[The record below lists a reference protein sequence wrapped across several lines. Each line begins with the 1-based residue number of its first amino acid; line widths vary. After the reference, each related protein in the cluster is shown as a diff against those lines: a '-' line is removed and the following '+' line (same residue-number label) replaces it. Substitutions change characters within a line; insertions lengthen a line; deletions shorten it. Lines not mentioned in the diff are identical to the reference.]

1 MAMTERKNQRK
12 ALSFHTIYTFIYLPL
27 SIALGAIIGLGR
39 IYALR
44 AIQPSSIDGIINILH
59 TIFPLLSTILSLVA
73 LPFLIGESSFGRKA
87 VLFSSVFKALL
98 SLLFVWA
105 YLSYRNILPAFVYTI
120 IIFLEAFIY
129 SYYRSHKTFSNKG
142 KDKEVP
148 SDREERKVEVQD
160 SREEEEEKREDEEK
174 NTPEEVEEKEKE
186 EEEIE
191 PEETKEESQI
201 VEEKKEIEIQITE
214 CEERNVDEKETVK
227 TTVFI
232 PSCIYREIPIEVDEI
247 KLTVLSESTY
257 VRIGVSNR
265 SNTVFTSTS
274 WITGTGRVFNSRKV
288 IRGGEHTEI
297 FASINCPTDRIEFSL
312 HSVTYSDGREEMTE
326 GKTLLPKAERIEL
339 SSLSKDDSYSYFLAS
354 YLSEKKIEAKL
365 AYSTSALSHVYI
377 CPRCG
382 ASVVDEDKCPICGL
396 EKEKAELFSPSAVLS
411 SFQKAK
417 GVEKE

>member
-39 IYALR
+39 IYALK

-59 TIFPLLSTILSLVA
+59 AIFPLLSSFLSLIA
-73 LPFLIGESSFGRKA
+73 LPFLIGESPFGRKA

-120 IIFLEAFIY
+120 IVFLEAFIY
-129 SYYRSHKTFSNKG
+129 SYYRSQRVFSNKVTE
-142 KDKEVP
+142 KEEPPVKEERTAEVP
-148 SDREERKVEVQD
+148 DTRKVEEKMTEAEPEKTT
-160 SREEEEEKREDEEK
+160 EEEVKEKSEEEPEEEK
-174 NTPEEVEEKEKE
+174 
-186 EEEIE
+186 
-191 PEETKEESQI
+191 KEESPI
-201 VEEKKEIEIQITE
+201 EEKKEKEIEIQITE
-214 CEERNVDEKETVK
+214 CEERKVDEKEIVK

-365 AYSTSALSHVYI
+365 AYSTSALSCVYI

>member
-1 MAMTERKNQRK
+1 MAMKERKNQRK

-59 TIFPLLSTILSLVA
+59 AIFPLFSTLLSLVA
-73 LPFLIGESSFGRKA
+73 LPFLIGESPFGRKA

-120 IIFLEAFIY
+120 IVFLEAFIY
-129 SYYRSHKTFSNKG
+129 SYYRSQRVFSNKMTE
-142 KDKEVP
+142 KEEPPVKEERTAEVP
-148 SDREERKVEVQD
+148 DTRKVEEKMTEAEPEKTT
-160 SREEEEEKREDEEK
+160 EEEVKEKSEEEPEEEK
-174 NTPEEVEEKEKE
+174 
-186 EEEIE
+186 
-191 PEETKEESQI
+191 KEESPI
-201 VEEKKEIEIQITE
+201 EEKKKKEIEIQITE
-214 CEERNVDEKETVK
+214 CEERKVDEKEIVK

>member
-39 IYALR
+39 IYALK

-59 TIFPLLSTILSLVA
+59 TIFPLLSSFLSLIA
-73 LPFLIGESSFGRKA
+73 LPFLIGESPFGRKA

-129 SYYRSHKTFSNKG
+129 SYYRSQRVFSNKVTE
-142 KDKEVP
+142 KEEPPVKEERTAEVP
-148 SDREERKVEVQD
+148 DTRKVEEKMTEAEPEKTT
-160 SREEEEEKREDEEK
+160 EEEVKEKSEEEPEEEK
-174 NTPEEVEEKEKE
+174 
-186 EEEIE
+186 
-191 PEETKEESQI
+191 KEESPI
-201 VEEKKEIEIQITE
+201 EEKKKKEIEIQITE
-214 CEERNVDEKETVK
+214 CEERKVDEKEIVK

>member
-39 IYALR
+39 IYALK

-59 TIFPLLSTILSLVA
+59 AIFPLLSTLLSLVA
-73 LPFLIGESSFGRKA
+73 LPFLIGESPFGRKA

-129 SYYRSHKTFSNKG
+129 SYYRSQRVFSNKVTE
-142 KDKEVP
+142 KEEPPVKEERTAEVP
-148 SDREERKVEVQD
+148 DTRKVEEKMTEAEPEKTT
-160 SREEEEEKREDEEK
+160 EEEVKEKSEEEPEEEK
-174 NTPEEVEEKEKE
+174 
-186 EEEIE
+186 
-191 PEETKEESQI
+191 KEESPI
-201 VEEKKEIEIQITE
+201 EEKKEKEIEIQITE
-214 CEERNVDEKETVK
+214 CEERKVDEKEIVK

-274 WITGTGRVFNSRKV
+274 WITGTGRVFNSQKV

>member
-39 IYALR
+39 IYALK

-59 TIFPLLSTILSLVA
+59 TIFPLLSSFLSLIA
-73 LPFLIGESSFGRKA
+73 LPFLIGESPFGRKA

-120 IIFLEAFIY
+120 IVFLEAFIY
-129 SYYRSHKTFSNKG
+129 SYYRSQRVFSNKVTE
-142 KDKEVP
+142 KEETPVKEERTAEVP
-148 SDREERKVEVQD
+148 DTRKVEEKMTEAEPEKTT
-160 SREEEEEKREDEEK
+160 EEEVKEKSEEEPEEEK
-174 NTPEEVEEKEKE
+174 
-186 EEEIE
+186 
-191 PEETKEESQI
+191 KEESPI
-201 VEEKKEIEIQITE
+201 EEKKEKEIEIQITE
-214 CEERNVDEKETVK
+214 CEERKVDEKEIVK

>member
-1 MAMTERKNQRK
+1 MAMKERKNQRK

-39 IYALR
+39 IYALK

-59 TIFPLLSTILSLVA
+59 AIFPLLSTLLSLVA
-73 LPFLIGESSFGRKA
+73 LPFLIGESPFGRKA

-120 IIFLEAFIY
+120 IVFLEAFIY
-129 SYYRSHKTFSNKG
+129 SYYRSQRVFSNKVTE
-142 KDKEVP
+142 KEEPPVKEERTAEVP
-148 SDREERKVEVQD
+148 DTRKVEEKMTEAEPEKTT
-160 SREEEEEKREDEEK
+160 EEEVKEKSEEEPEEEK
-174 NTPEEVEEKEKE
+174 
-186 EEEIE
+186 
-191 PEETKEESQI
+191 KEESPI
-201 VEEKKEIEIQITE
+201 EEKKEKEIEIQITE
-214 CEERNVDEKETVK
+214 CEERKVDEKEIVK

>member
-39 IYALR
+39 IYALK

-59 TIFPLLSTILSLVA
+59 TIFPLLSSFLSLIA
-73 LPFLIGESSFGRKA
+73 LPFLIGESPFGRKA

-129 SYYRSHKTFSNKG
+129 SYYRSQRVFSNKVTE
-142 KDKEVP
+142 KEEPPVKEERTAEVP
-148 SDREERKVEVQD
+148 DTRKVEEKMTEAEPEKTT
-160 SREEEEEKREDEEK
+160 EEEVKEKSGEEPEEEK
-174 NTPEEVEEKEKE
+174 
-186 EEEIE
+186 
-191 PEETKEESQI
+191 KEESPI
-201 VEEKKEIEIQITE
+201 EEKKEKEIEIQITE
-214 CEERNVDEKETVK
+214 CEERKVDEKETVK

>member
-39 IYALR
+39 IYALK

-59 TIFPLLSTILSLVA
+59 AIFPLLSTLLSLVA
-73 LPFLIGESSFGRKA
+73 LPFLIGESPFGRKA

-120 IIFLEAFIY
+120 IVFLEAFIY
-129 SYYRSHKTFSNKG
+129 SYYRSQRVFSNKVTE
-142 KDKEVP
+142 KEEPPVKEERTAEVP
-148 SDREERKVEVQD
+148 DTRKVEEKMTEAEPEKTT
-160 SREEEEEKREDEEK
+160 EEEVKEKSEEEPEEEK
-174 NTPEEVEEKEKE
+174 
-186 EEEIE
+186 
-191 PEETKEESQI
+191 KEESPI
-201 VEEKKEIEIQITE
+201 EEKKEKEIEIQITE
-214 CEERNVDEKETVK
+214 CEKRKVDEKEIVK

>member
-39 IYALR
+39 IYALK

-59 TIFPLLSTILSLVA
+59 AIFPLLSTLLSLVA
-73 LPFLIGESSFGRKA
+73 LPFLIGESPFGRKA

-120 IIFLEAFIY
+120 IVFLEAFIY
-129 SYYRSHKTFSNKG
+129 SYYRSQRVFSNKVTE
-142 KDKEVP
+142 KEEPPVKEERTAEVP
-148 SDREERKVEVQD
+148 DTRKVEEKMTEAEPEKTK
-160 SREEEEEKREDEEK
+160 EEEVKEKSEEEPEEEK
-174 NTPEEVEEKEKE
+174 
-186 EEEIE
+186 
-191 PEETKEESQI
+191 KEESPI
-201 VEEKKEIEIQITE
+201 EEKKEKEIEIQITE
-214 CEERNVDEKETVK
+214 CEERKVDEKETVK

-339 SSLSKDDSYSYFLAS
+339 SSLSKDDRYPYFLSS

>member
-39 IYALR
+39 IYALK

-73 LPFLIGESSFGRKA
+73 LPFLIGESPFGRKA

-120 IIFLEAFIY
+120 IVFLEAFIY
-129 SYYRSHKTFSNKG
+129 SYYRSQRVFSNKVTE
-142 KDKEVP
+142 KEEPPVKEERTAEVP
-148 SDREERKVEVQD
+148 DTRKVEEKMTEAEPEKTT
-160 SREEEEEKREDEEK
+160 EEEVKEKSEEEPEEEK
-174 NTPEEVEEKEKE
+174 
-186 EEEIE
+186 
-191 PEETKEESQI
+191 KEESPI
-201 VEEKKEIEIQITE
+201 EEKKEKEIEIQITE
-214 CEERNVDEKETVK
+214 CEERKVDEKEIVK

-365 AYSTSALSHVYI
+365 AYSTSSLSHVYI

-382 ASVVDEDKCPICGL
+382 ASVVDKDKCPICGL

>member
-39 IYALR
+39 IYALK
-44 AIQPSSIDGIINILH
+44 AIQPSSIDGIINMLH
-59 TIFPLLSTILSLVA
+59 AIFPLLSTLLSLMA
-73 LPFLIGESSFGRKA
+73 LPFLIGESPFGRKA

-120 IIFLEAFIY
+120 IVFLEAFIY
-129 SYYRSHKTFSNKG
+129 GYYRSQRVFSNKVTE
-142 KDKEVP
+142 KEETPVK
-148 SDREERKVEVQD
+148 EERTAEVQD
-160 SREEEEEKREDEEK
+160 SREEEEEKREDEEE

>member
-1 MAMTERKNQRK
+1 MAMKERKNQRK

-39 IYALR
+39 IYALK

-59 TIFPLLSTILSLVA
+59 AIFPLLSTLLSLVV
-73 LPFLIGESSFGRKA
+73 LPFLIGESPFGRKA

-129 SYYRSHKTFSNKG
+129 SYYRSQRVFSNKVTE
-142 KDKEVP
+142 KEEPPVKEERTAEVP
-148 SDREERKVEVQD
+148 DTRKVEEKMTEAEPEKTT
-160 SREEEEEKREDEEK
+160 EEEVKEKSEEEPEEEK
-174 NTPEEVEEKEKE
+174 
-186 EEEIE
+186 
-191 PEETKEESQI
+191 KEESPI
-201 VEEKKEIEIQITE
+201 EEKKEKEIEIQITE
-214 CEERNVDEKETVK
+214 CEERKVDEKEIVK

>member
-39 IYALR
+39 IYALK

-59 TIFPLLSTILSLVA
+59 AIFPLLSTLLSLVA
-73 LPFLIGESSFGRKA
+73 LPFLIGESPFGRKA

-129 SYYRSHKTFSNKG
+129 SYYRSQRVFSNKVTE
-142 KDKEVP
+142 KEETPVKEERTAEVP
-148 SDREERKVEVQD
+148 DTRKVEEKMTEAEPEKTT
-160 SREEEEEKREDEEK
+160 EEEVKEKSEEEPEEEK
-174 NTPEEVEEKEKE
+174 
-186 EEEIE
+186 
-191 PEETKEESQI
+191 KEESPI
-201 VEEKKEIEIQITE
+201 EEKKEKEIEIQITE

-339 SSLSKDDSYSYFLAS
+339 SSLSKDDSYSYFLSS

>member
-39 IYALR
+39 IYALK

-129 SYYRSHKTFSNKG
+129 SYYRSQRVFSNKVTE
-142 KDKEVP
+142 KEEPPVKEERTAEVP
-148 SDREERKVEVQD
+148 DTRKVEEKMTEAEPEKTK
-160 SREEEEEKREDEEK
+160 EEEVKEKSEEEPEEEK
-174 NTPEEVEEKEKE
+174 
-186 EEEIE
+186 
-191 PEETKEESQI
+191 KEESPI
-201 VEEKKEIEIQITE
+201 EEKKEKEIEIQITE
-214 CEERNVDEKETVK
+214 CEERKVDEKEIVK

>member
-59 TIFPLLSTILSLVA
+59 TIFPLLSSFLSLIA
-73 LPFLIGESSFGRKA
+73 LPFLIGESPFGRKA

-120 IIFLEAFIY
+120 IVFLEAFIY
-129 SYYRSHKTFSNKG
+129 SYYRSQRVFSNKVTE
-142 KDKEVP
+142 KEEPPVKEERTAEVP
-148 SDREERKVEVQD
+148 DTRKVEEKMTEAEPEKTT
-160 SREEEEEKREDEEK
+160 EEEVKEKSEEEPEEEK
-174 NTPEEVEEKEKE
+174 
-186 EEEIE
+186 
-191 PEETKEESQI
+191 KEESQI

-214 CEERNVDEKETVK
+214 CEERKVDEKEIVK

>member
-39 IYALR
+39 IYALK

-59 TIFPLLSTILSLVA
+59 TIFPLLSSFLSLIA
-73 LPFLIGESSFGRKA
+73 LPFLIGESPFGRKA

-129 SYYRSHKTFSNKG
+129 SYYRSQRVFSNKVTE
-142 KDKEVP
+142 KEETPVKEERTAEVP
-148 SDREERKVEVQD
+148 DTRKVEEKMTEAEPEKTT
-160 SREEEEEKREDEEK
+160 EEEVKEKSEEEPEEEK
-174 NTPEEVEEKEKE
+174 
-186 EEEIE
+186 
-191 PEETKEESQI
+191 KEESPI
-201 VEEKKEIEIQITE
+201 EEKKKKEIEIQITE
-214 CEERNVDEKETVK
+214 CEERKVDEKEIVK

-297 FASINCPTDRIEFSL
+297 FASINCPTDRMEFSL

>member
-44 AIQPSSIDGIINILH
+44 AIQPSSIDGIINMLH
-59 TIFPLLSTILSLVA
+59 AIFPLLSTLLSLMA
-73 LPFLIGESSFGRKA
+73 LPFLIGESPFGRKA

-129 SYYRSHKTFSNKG
+129 SYYRSQRVFSNKVTE
-142 KDKEVP
+142 KEEPPVKEERTAEVP
-148 SDREERKVEVQD
+148 DTRKVEEKMTEAEPEKTT
-160 SREEEEEKREDEEK
+160 EEEVKEKSEEEPEEEK
-174 NTPEEVEEKEKE
+174 
-186 EEEIE
+186 
-191 PEETKEESQI
+191 KEESPI
-201 VEEKKEIEIQITE
+201 EEKKEKEIEIQITE
-214 CEERNVDEKETVK
+214 CEERKVDEKEIVK

>member
-39 IYALR
+39 IYALK

-59 TIFPLLSTILSLVA
+59 TIFPLLSTLLSLVA
-73 LPFLIGESSFGRKA
+73 LPFLIGESPFGRKA
-87 VLFSSVFKALL
+87 VLFFSVFKALL

-129 SYYRSHKTFSNKG
+129 SYYRSQRVFSNKVTE
-142 KDKEVP
+142 KEEPPVKEERTAEVP
-148 SDREERKVEVQD
+148 DTRKVEEKMTEAEPEKTT
-160 SREEEEEKREDEEK
+160 EEEVKEKSEEEPEEEK
-174 NTPEEVEEKEKE
+174 
-186 EEEIE
+186 
-191 PEETKEESQI
+191 KEESPI
-201 VEEKKEIEIQITE
+201 EEKKKKEIEIQITE
-214 CEERNVDEKETVK
+214 CEERKVDEKEIVK

>member
-1 MAMTERKNQRK
+1 MAITERKNQRK

-27 SIALGAIIGLGR
+27 SIVLGAIIGLGR

-59 TIFPLLSTILSLVA
+59 TIFPLLSSFLSLIA
-73 LPFLIGESSFGRKA
+73 LPFLIGESPFGRKA

-129 SYYRSHKTFSNKG
+129 SYYRSQRVFSNKVTE
-142 KDKEVP
+142 KEEPPVKEERTAEVP
-148 SDREERKVEVQD
+148 DTRKVEEKMTEAEPEKTT
-160 SREEEEEKREDEEK
+160 EEEVKEKSEEEPEEEK
-174 NTPEEVEEKEKE
+174 
-186 EEEIE
+186 
-191 PEETKEESQI
+191 KEESPI
-201 VEEKKEIEIQITE
+201 EEKKEKEIEIQITE
-214 CEERNVDEKETVK
+214 CEERKVDEKEIVK

>member
-39 IYALR
+39 IYALK

-59 TIFPLLSTILSLVA
+59 AIFPLLSTLLSLVA
-73 LPFLIGESSFGRKA
+73 LPFLIGESPFGRKA

-129 SYYRSHKTFSNKG
+129 SYYRSQRVFSNKVTE
-142 KDKEVP
+142 KEEPPVKEERTAEVP
-148 SDREERKVEVQD
+148 DTRKVEEKMTEAEPEKTT
-160 SREEEEEKREDEEK
+160 EEEVKEKSEEEPEEEK
-174 NTPEEVEEKEKE
+174 
-186 EEEIE
+186 
-191 PEETKEESQI
+191 KEESPI
-201 VEEKKEIEIQITE
+201 EEKKEKEIEIQITE
-214 CEERNVDEKETVK
+214 CEERKVDEKEIVK

-339 SSLSKDDSYSYFLAS
+339 SSLSKDDSYPYFLSS
-354 YLSEKKIEAKL
+354 YLSEKKIEAKV
-365 AYSTSALSHVYI
+365 AYTTSSLSCVYI

>member
-1 MAMTERKNQRK
+1 MAMKERKNQRK

-39 IYALR
+39 IYALK

-59 TIFPLLSTILSLVA
+59 AIFPLLSTILSLVA
-73 LPFLIGESSFGRKA
+73 LPFLIGESPFGRKA

-129 SYYRSHKTFSNKG
+129 SYYRSQRVFSNKVTE
-142 KDKEVP
+142 KEEPPVKEERTAEVP
-148 SDREERKVEVQD
+148 DTRKVEEKMTEAEPEKTT
-160 SREEEEEKREDEEK
+160 EEEVKGKSEEEPEEEK
-174 NTPEEVEEKEKE
+174 
-186 EEEIE
+186 
-191 PEETKEESQI
+191 KEESPI
-201 VEEKKEIEIQITE
+201 EEKKEKEIEIQITE
-214 CEERNVDEKETVK
+214 CEERKVDEKEIVK

>member
-39 IYALR
+39 IYALK

-59 TIFPLLSTILSLVA
+59 TIFPLLSSFLSLIA
-73 LPFLIGESSFGRKA
+73 LPFLIGESPFGRKA

-129 SYYRSHKTFSNKG
+129 SYYRSQRVFSNKVTE
-142 KDKEVP
+142 KEEPPVKEERTAEVP
-148 SDREERKVEVQD
+148 DTRKVEEKMTEAEPEKTT
-160 SREEEEEKREDEEK
+160 EEEVKEKSEEEPEEEK
-174 NTPEEVEEKEKE
+174 
-186 EEEIE
+186 
-191 PEETKEESQI
+191 KEESPI
-201 VEEKKEIEIQITE
+201 EEKKEKEIEIQITE
-214 CEERNVDEKETVK
+214 CEERKVDEKEIVK

>member
-39 IYALR
+39 IYALK

-73 LPFLIGESSFGRKA
+73 LPFLIGESPFGRKA

-129 SYYRSHKTFSNKG
+129 SYYRSQRVFSNKVTE
-142 KDKEVP
+142 KEETPVK
-148 SDREERKVEVQD
+148 EERTAEVQD
-160 SREEEEEKREDEEK
+160 SRKEEEEKREDEED
-174 NTPEEVEEKEKE
+174 NASEELEEKEEE

-191 PEETKEESQI
+191 PEETKEEVQI
-201 VEEKKEIEIQITE
+201 LEENKEIEIQITE
-214 CEERNVDEKETVK
+214 CEERKVDEKEIVK

-297 FASINCPTDRIEFSL
+297 FASINCPTDRMEFSL

>member
-27 SIALGAIIGLGR
+27 SIVLGAIIGLGR

-59 TIFPLLSTILSLVA
+59 TIFPLLSSFLSLIA
-73 LPFLIGESSFGRKA
+73 LPFLIGESPFGRKA

-129 SYYRSHKTFSNKG
+129 SYYRSQRVFSNKVTE
-142 KDKEVP
+142 KEEPPVKEERTAEVP
-148 SDREERKVEVQD
+148 DTRKVEEKMTEAEPEKTT
-160 SREEEEEKREDEEK
+160 EEEVKEKSEEEPEEEK
-174 NTPEEVEEKEKE
+174 
-186 EEEIE
+186 
-191 PEETKEESQI
+191 KEESPI
-201 VEEKKEIEIQITE
+201 EEKKKKEIEIQITE
-214 CEERNVDEKETVK
+214 CEERKVDEKEIVK

-339 SSLSKDDSYSYFLAS
+339 SSLSKDDRYPYFLSS

>member
-39 IYALR
+39 IYALK

-73 LPFLIGESSFGRKA
+73 LPFLIGESPFGRKA

-120 IIFLEAFIY
+120 IVFLEAFLY
-129 SYYRSHKTFSNKG
+129 GYYRSQRVFSNKVTE
-142 KDKEVP
+142 KEEPPVKEERTAEVP
-148 SDREERKVEVQD
+148 DTRKVEEKMTEAEPEKTT
-160 SREEEEEKREDEEK
+160 EEEVKEKSEEEPEEEK
-174 NTPEEVEEKEKE
+174 
-186 EEEIE
+186 
-191 PEETKEESQI
+191 KEESPI
-201 VEEKKEIEIQITE
+201 EEKKEKEIEIQITE
-214 CEERNVDEKETVK
+214 CEERKVDEKEIVK

>member
-39 IYALR
+39 IYALK

-59 TIFPLLSTILSLVA
+59 TIFPLLSTLLSLVA
-73 LPFLIGESSFGRKA
+73 LPFLIGESPFGRKA

-120 IIFLEAFIY
+120 IVFLEAFIY
-129 SYYRSHKTFSNKG
+129 SYYRSQRVFSNKVTE
-142 KDKEVP
+142 KEETPVK
-148 SDREERKVEVQD
+148 EERTAEVQD
-160 SREEEEEKREDEEK
+160 SRKEEEEKREDEED
-174 NTPEEVEEKEKE
+174 NASEELEE
-186 EEEIE
+186 
-191 PEETKEESQI
+191 
-201 VEEKKEIEIQITE
+201 KEIEIQITE
-214 CEERNVDEKETVK
+214 CEERKVDEKEIVK

>member
-1 MAMTERKNQRK
+1 MAMKERKNQRK

-39 IYALR
+39 IYALK

-59 TIFPLLSTILSLVA
+59 AIFPLLSTLLSLVA
-73 LPFLIGESSFGRKA
+73 LPFLIGESPFGRKA

-120 IIFLEAFIY
+120 IVFLEAFIY
-129 SYYRSHKTFSNKG
+129 SYYRSQRVFSNKVTE
-142 KDKEVP
+142 KEEPPVK
-148 SDREERKVEVQD
+148 EERTAEVLDTRKVEEKMTEAEPEKTT
-160 SREEEEEKREDEEK
+160 EEEVKEKSEEEPEEEK
-174 NTPEEVEEKEKE
+174 
-186 EEEIE
+186 
-191 PEETKEESQI
+191 KEESPI
-201 VEEKKEIEIQITE
+201 EEKKEKEIEIQITE
-214 CEERNVDEKETVK
+214 CEERKVDEKETVK

>member
-59 TIFPLLSTILSLVA
+59 AIFPLLSTLLSLVA
-73 LPFLIGESSFGRKA
+73 LPFLIGESPFGRKA

-120 IIFLEAFIY
+120 IVFLEAFIY
-129 SYYRSHKTFSNKG
+129 SYYRSQRVFSNKVTE
-142 KDKEVP
+142 KEEPPVKEERTAEVP
-148 SDREERKVEVQD
+148 DTRKVEEKMTEAEPEKTT
-160 SREEEEEKREDEEK
+160 EEEVKEKSEEEPEEEK
-174 NTPEEVEEKEKE
+174 
-186 EEEIE
+186 
-191 PEETKEESQI
+191 KEESPI
-201 VEEKKEIEIQITE
+201 EEKKEKEIEIQITE
-214 CEERNVDEKETVK
+214 CEERKVDEKEIVK

-297 FASINCPTDRIEFSL
+297 YASINCPTDRIEFSL

>member
-1 MAMTERKNQRK
+1 MAMKERKNQRK

-39 IYALR
+39 IYALK

-59 TIFPLLSTILSLVA
+59 AIFPLLSTLLSLVA
-73 LPFLIGESSFGRKA
+73 LPFLIGESPFGRKA

-98 SLLFVWA
+98 SLIFVWA

-120 IIFLEAFIY
+120 IVFLEAFIY
-129 SYYRSHKTFSNKG
+129 SYYRSQRVFSNKVTE
-142 KDKEVP
+142 KEEPPVKEERTAEVP
-148 SDREERKVEVQD
+148 DTRKVEEKMTEAEPEKTT
-160 SREEEEEKREDEEK
+160 EEEVKEKSEEEPEEEK
-174 NTPEEVEEKEKE
+174 
-186 EEEIE
+186 
-191 PEETKEESQI
+191 KEESPI
-201 VEEKKEIEIQITE
+201 EEKKEKEIEIQITE
-214 CEERNVDEKETVK
+214 CEERKVDEKEIVK

-297 FASINCPTDRIEFSL
+297 FASINCPTDRMEFSL

>member
-39 IYALR
+39 IYALK

-59 TIFPLLSTILSLVA
+59 AIFPLLSTLLSLVA
-73 LPFLIGESSFGRKA
+73 LPFLIGESPFGRKA

-105 YLSYRNILPAFVYTI
+105 YLSYRNIFPAFVYTI
-120 IIFLEAFIY
+120 IVFLEAFIY
-129 SYYRSHKTFSNKG
+129 SYYRSQRVFSNKVTE
-142 KDKEVP
+142 KEEPPVQ
-148 SDREERKVEVQD
+148 EERKAEVPDTRKVEEKMTEAEPEKTT
-160 SREEEEEKREDEEK
+160 EEEVKEKSEEEPEEEK
-174 NTPEEVEEKEKE
+174 
-186 EEEIE
+186 
-191 PEETKEESQI
+191 KEESPI
-201 VEEKKEIEIQITE
+201 EEKKEKEIEIQITE
-214 CEERNVDEKETVK
+214 CEERNVDEKEIVK

-297 FASINCPTDRIEFSL
+297 FASINYPTDRIEFSL

>member
-39 IYALR
+39 IYALK

-59 TIFPLLSTILSLVA
+59 TIFPLLSSFLSLIA
-73 LPFLIGESSFGRKA
+73 LPFLIGESPFGRKA

-120 IIFLEAFIY
+120 IVFLEAFIY
-129 SYYRSHKTFSNKG
+129 SYYRSQRVFSNKVTE
-142 KDKEVP
+142 KEEPPVKEERTAEVP
-148 SDREERKVEVQD
+148 DTRKVEEKMTEAEPEKTT
-160 SREEEEEKREDEEK
+160 EEEVKEKSEEEPEEEK
-174 NTPEEVEEKEKE
+174 
-186 EEEIE
+186 
-191 PEETKEESQI
+191 KEESPI
-201 VEEKKEIEIQITE
+201 EEKKEKEIEIQITE
-214 CEERNVDEKETVK
+214 CEERKVDEKDTVK

-297 FASINCPTDRIEFSL
+297 FASINCPTDRMEFSL

>member
-1 MAMTERKNQRK
+1 MAMKERKNQRK

-27 SIALGAIIGLGR
+27 SIVLGAIIGLGR
-39 IYALR
+39 IYALK

-59 TIFPLLSTILSLVA
+59 TIFPLLSTLLSLVA
-73 LPFLIGESSFGRKA
+73 LPFLIGESPFGRKA

-129 SYYRSHKTFSNKG
+129 SYYRSQRVFSNKVTE
-142 KDKEVP
+142 KEEPPVK
-148 SDREERKVEVQD
+148 EERTAEVQD
-160 SREEEEEKREDEEK
+160 SCKEEEEKREDEE
-174 NTPEEVEEKEKE
+174 EK
-186 EEEIE
+186 
-191 PEETKEESQI
+191 KEESPI
-201 VEEKKEIEIQITE
+201 EEKKKKEIEIQITE
-214 CEERNVDEKETVK
+214 CEERKVDEKDTVK

>member
-39 IYALR
+39 IYALK

-59 TIFPLLSTILSLVA
+59 AIFPLLSTLLSLVA
-73 LPFLIGESSFGRKA
+73 LPFLIGESPFGRKA

-129 SYYRSHKTFSNKG
+129 SYYRSQRVFSNKVTE
-142 KDKEVP
+142 KEEPPVKEERTAEVP
-148 SDREERKVEVQD
+148 DTRKVEEKMTD
-160 SREEEEEKREDEEK
+160 AEPEKTTEEVKEKSEEEPEEEK
-174 NTPEEVEEKEKE
+174 
-186 EEEIE
+186 
-191 PEETKEESQI
+191 KEESPI
-201 VEEKKEIEIQITE
+201 EEKKEKEIEIQITE
-214 CEERNVDEKETVK
+214 CEERKVDEKEIVK

-297 FASINCPTDRIEFSL
+297 FASINCPTDRMEFSL

>member
-39 IYALR
+39 IYALK

-59 TIFPLLSTILSLVA
+59 TIFPLLSSFLSLIA
-73 LPFLIGESSFGRKA
+73 LPFLIGESPFGRKA

-120 IIFLEAFIY
+120 IVFLEAFIY
-129 SYYRSHKTFSNKG
+129 SYYRSQRVFSNKVTE
-142 KDKEVP
+142 KEEPPVKEERTAEVP
-148 SDREERKVEVQD
+148 DTRKVEEKMTEAEPEKTT
-160 SREEEEEKREDEEK
+160 EEEVKEKSEEEPEEEK
-174 NTPEEVEEKEKE
+174 
-186 EEEIE
+186 
-191 PEETKEESQI
+191 KEESPI
-201 VEEKKEIEIQITE
+201 EEKKEKEIEIQITE
-214 CEERNVDEKETVK
+214 CEERKVDEKETVK

>member
-59 TIFPLLSTILSLVA
+59 TIFPLLSSFLSLIA
-73 LPFLIGESSFGRKA
+73 LPFLIGESPFGRKA

-120 IIFLEAFIY
+120 IVFLEAFIY
-129 SYYRSHKTFSNKG
+129 SYYRSQRVFSNKVTE
-142 KDKEVP
+142 KEEPPVKEERTAEVP
-148 SDREERKVEVQD
+148 DTRKVEEKMTEAEPEKTT
-160 SREEEEEKREDEEK
+160 EEEVKEKSEEEPEEEK
-174 NTPEEVEEKEKE
+174 
-186 EEEIE
+186 
-191 PEETKEESQI
+191 KEESPI
-201 VEEKKEIEIQITE
+201 EEKKEKEIEIQITE

-396 EKEKAELFSPSAVLS
+396 KKEKAELFSPSAVLS

>member
-39 IYALR
+39 IYALK

-59 TIFPLLSTILSLVA
+59 AIFPLLSTLLSLVA
-73 LPFLIGESSFGRKA
+73 LPFLIGESPFGRKA

-120 IIFLEAFIY
+120 IVFLEAFIY
-129 SYYRSHKTFSNKG
+129 SYYRSQRVFSNKVTE
-142 KDKEVP
+142 KEEPPVKEERTAEVP
-148 SDREERKVEVQD
+148 DTRKVEEKMMEAEPEKTT
-160 SREEEEEKREDEEK
+160 EEVKEKSEEEPEEEK
-174 NTPEEVEEKEKE
+174 
-186 EEEIE
+186 
-191 PEETKEESQI
+191 KEESPI
-201 VEEKKEIEIQITE
+201 EEKKEKEIEIQITE
-214 CEERNVDEKETVK
+214 CEERKVDEKETVK

-339 SSLSKDDSYSYFLAS
+339 SSLSKDDRYPYFLSS

>member
-39 IYALR
+39 IYALK

-129 SYYRSHKTFSNKG
+129 SYYRSQRVFSNKVTE
-142 KDKEVP
+142 KAEPPVKAERTAEVP
-148 SDREERKVEVQD
+148 DTRKVEEKMTEAEPEKTT
-160 SREEEEEKREDEEK
+160 EEE
-174 NTPEEVEEKEKE
+174 VKEKSE

-191 PEETKEESQI
+191 PEETKEEKEI
-201 VEEKKEIEIQITE
+201 VEEEKEIEIQITE
-214 CEERNVDEKETVK
+214 CEERKVDEKEIVK

>member
-39 IYALR
+39 IYALK

-59 TIFPLLSTILSLVA
+59 AIFPLLSTLLSLVA
-73 LPFLIGESSFGRKA
+73 LPFLIGESPFGRKA

-120 IIFLEAFIY
+120 IVFLEAFIY
-129 SYYRSHKTFSNKG
+129 SYYRSQRVFSNKVTE
-142 KDKEVP
+142 KEEPPVKEERTAEVP
-148 SDREERKVEVQD
+148 DTRKVEEKMTEAEPEKTK
-160 SREEEEEKREDEEK
+160 EEEVKEKSEEEPEEEK
-174 NTPEEVEEKEKE
+174 
-186 EEEIE
+186 
-191 PEETKEESQI
+191 KEESPI
-201 VEEKKEIEIQITE
+201 EEKKEKEIEIQITE
-214 CEERNVDEKETVK
+214 CEERKVDEKETVK

>member
-39 IYALR
+39 IYALK

-59 TIFPLLSTILSLVA
+59 AIFPLLSTLLSLVA
-73 LPFLIGESSFGRKA
+73 LPFLIGESPFGRKA

-129 SYYRSHKTFSNKG
+129 SYYRSQRVFSNKVTE
-142 KDKEVP
+142 KEEPPVKEERTAEVP
-148 SDREERKVEVQD
+148 DTRKVEEKMTEAEPEKTT
-160 SREEEEEKREDEEK
+160 EEVKEKSEEEPEEEK
-174 NTPEEVEEKEKE
+174 
-186 EEEIE
+186 
-191 PEETKEESQI
+191 KEESPI
-201 VEEKKEIEIQITE
+201 EEKKEKEIEIQITE

-339 SSLSKDDSYSYFLAS
+339 SSLSKDDSYSYFLSS